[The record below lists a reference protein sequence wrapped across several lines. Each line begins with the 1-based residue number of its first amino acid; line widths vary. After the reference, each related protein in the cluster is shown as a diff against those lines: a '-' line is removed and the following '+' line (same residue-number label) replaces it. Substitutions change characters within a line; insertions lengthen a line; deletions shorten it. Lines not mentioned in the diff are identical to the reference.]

1 MNTIYKKIQT
11 GLMALL
17 LILGLSACV
26 KNDFEIPDPMVIPV
40 GEVVSIAELRQLI
53 AANDNKPIKFTEDVS
68 VFGVITMDGTTGNIY
83 RGAFLQDAT
92 SAVNLRLMSPGGLF
106 RGDSIHLN
114 LKGTTLSFFE
124 QMLQIDSVHTGNNV
138 KKLATMVEVEP
149 VVTDILT
156 LLTDPSYQA
165 RVVKLEGVEF
175 HQNELGQTFADK
187 ENLITVNRMLRDC
200 SGNQI
205 IVRTSGYAGFADAP
219 IPQGNG
225 TFVGILAQFRND
237 RQLFI
242 RSLDEVQLDG
252 ERCPTPGENMDPI
265 TIAEIRQLFA
275 SNITTIPANRRLDG
289 VVISDRAHENHP
301 GQNLF
306 LMDENGDGIALR
318 FASFHDFNLG
328 DHLRILV
335 GSLPIERFNG
345 LLQVNFIPN
354 GNGYVLGQLDVPSPT
369 TTTLGALNDNFGSYE
384 STLIRIENVIIPPTA
399 SFNGNI
405 AISDGTGESILRTYA
420 WASFANTP
428 VTGGIYNVTAIA
440 SFFNGS
446 QLLLRSLSDLEFIEE
461 YDPGDADLI
470 TLAEIRS
477 LFSSGAT
484 SVPAGKS
491 IEVVVTSDKNNGNLT
506 GRNAFVQDATAGITV
521 RFAANH
527 VFNQNDKVRIFVG
540 GIPMS
545 RFNGLLQI
553 SDVPNGNAS
562 LLQTNVAVEPQTT
575 TIQNILANLESFE
588 SRLVRIE
595 NATIT
600 GGTTLQG
607 TRNVNDGT
615 GNINLFTRNEA
626 TFASQA
632 VPSQAVTLT
641 VNVSIF
647 TTPQIIMRNLNDIE

>member
-114 LKGTTLSFFE
+114 LKGTTLSFYE

-149 VVTDILT
+149 VITDILT

-600 GGTTLQG
+600 GGTTFQG

>member
-345 LLQVNFIPN
+345 LLQVNLIPN

-600 GGTTLQG
+600 GGTTFQG

>member
-114 LKGTTLSFFE
+114 LKGTTLSFYE

-600 GGTTLQG
+600 GGTTFQG

>member
-114 LKGTTLSFFE
+114 LKGTTLSFYE

-399 SFNGNI
+399 SFNGNF

-600 GGTTLQG
+600 GGTTFQG
-607 TRNVNDGT
+607 ERNVNDGT
-615 GNINLFTRNEA
+615 GNINLFTRNDA